1 MTVFQDR
8 IDRYD
13 EKRLAQLHRMTI
25 PGAIVSRLGPRYTR
39 AFYHFI
45 ATSNKEI
52 LCVWRGEDQTVLA
65 ASVITLDSIGFD
77 RRLMMSTSLLLW
89 AVLRPWRLPLQH
101 LVWDLVSGRASRANQ
116 CNCVELLFLFTDP
129 LYQGRGLG
137 SRLIEVG
144 EIALKER
151 NVNYYRVRT
160 ENIPSNRALQFYQR
174 RGFHS
179 IATVKRYGI
188 KFRLFEKH
196 FQ

>member
-1 MTVFQDR
+1 MTVFQDL
-8 IDRYD
+8 INKYD
-13 EKRLAQLHRMTI
+13 EERLAQLHRVTI
-25 PGAIVSRLGPRYTR
+25 PGAIVSRLGPRYTQ

-52 LCVWRGEDQTVLA
+52 LCVCRGEEQTILA
-65 ASVITLDSIGFD
+65 ASVITLDSMGFD
-77 RRLMMSTSLLLW
+77 RRLVMSTSLLLW
-89 AVLRPWRLPLQH
+89 AVLRPWRLPLPH
-101 LVWDLVSGRASRANQ
+101 LVWDLVSGKASLSNRS
-116 CNCVELLFLFTDP
+116 NCAELLFLFTDP
-129 LYQGRGLG
+129 LYQGRGFG

-144 EIALKER
+144 EIALKDR

-160 ENIPSNRALQFYQR
+160 EDIPSNRALQFYQR

-196 FQ
+196 LK